1 MNLQNV
7 EKLEGNKAKL
17 TVEVGADV
25 VEKALQNAYQ
35 KQKNKINVP
44 GFRKGKVPRAM
55 IERMYGAGIF
65 YEDAVNAMI
74 PEAYADAATES
85 GLEIVA
91 RPDIDIVQIEK
102 GKPFIFTA
110 EVILKPEV
118 TLGEYK
124 GIEVEKTAVEVT
136 EEEVEQEVERV
147 RNQNARMIPVEDGTI
162 EDGDEAKIDFEGFI
176 DGEAFEG
183 GKGTDYP
190 LTIGSHSF
198 IDTFEE
204 QLIGKKTGDE
214 VDVNVTFPEDYNQE
228 SLQGK
233 PALFKVTIKDVKRK
247 ELPEADDDFAQ
258 DVSEFDTMDEYKA
271 DLKKQITERKEQQ
284 AKNEKEDKILEK
296 IVANSQMEI
305 PDPMIDTQVQNMLQ
319 DFAQRLQAQGLNMDQ
334 YMQFTGMTAD
344 SLQEQMRPQAVK
356 RIQTRLVLE
365 AIAAAEKIEAT
376 DEEYEA
382 EIEKM
387 ASMYQM
393 EKDKLMEMIGESEK
407 TNITSDIAVQKA
419 VDFVVEHAKEV

>member
-7 EKLEGNKAKL
+7 ERLEGNKAKL

-35 KQKNKINVP
+35 KQRNKINVP

-74 PEAYADAATES
+74 PEAYADAAVES

-124 GIEVEKTAVEVT
+124 GIEVEKTVVEVT
-136 EEEVEQEVERV
+136 EEEVDQEVERV
-147 RNQNARMIPVEDGTI
+147 RNQNARMIPVEDGAI